1 MDFAEKNKIESI
13 IQERKSANYRLNL
26 NSDIM
31 KEYRKVLDV
40 GFRDGQVSRL
50 NRELIALGIS
60 IVTACESCMQ
70 CHLYEAIKL
79 GASERQLYEVIE
91 VAIAMAGGRMEVNS
105 RFAISVIE
113 YYKELGDL

>member
-1 MDFAEKNKIESI
+1 
-13 IQERKSANYRLNL
+13 
-26 NSDIM
+26 
-31 KEYRKVLDV
+31 
-40 GFRDGQVSRL
+40 
-50 NRELIALGIS
+50 
-60 IVTACESCMQ
+60 MQ